1 MYIQIINF
9 SMETTAD
16 EYDSATVEFAPIF
29 ANIDGLTVKNFLY
42 SHETKT
48 CGDCYIQKTKEA
60 TEAYKN
66 DEIYNMIIEN
76 PDFKNVTSKEFCV
89 HAKANE
95 IQKELKS
102 QQHFLVDPNANV

>member
-16 EYDSATVEFAPIF
+16 EYDSATIEFAPIF

-42 SHETKT
+42 NHETKT
-48 CGDCYIQKTKEA
+48 YGGCYMWETKEA
-60 TEAYKN
+60 MEAYKN
-66 DEIYNMIIEN
+66 GEIYKMIVEN

-102 QQHFLVDPNANV
+102 